1 MNQSFYLFA
10 LKYRGGQ
17 KEDEK
22 SLFAES
28 MFQQHDFPKT
38 ETSFQ
43 ALSEYIE
50 ELAHPELT
58 ASIFD
63 ELWEYYIEGNR

>member
-17 KEDEK
+17 KKDKK
-22 SLFAES
+22 SRFAES

-38 ETSFQ
+38 ETSFH

-50 ELAHPELT
+50 ELAHPELA

-63 ELWEYYIEGNR
+63 ELWEYYIEGNK